1 MTTNNIF
8 NFRRFGK
15 YLVTDLKRC
24 TAQYGLSM
32 LAIVSIGLVS
42 YICVGALGLLSE
54 GEWLSSN
61 TLARAVYLSI
71 ASVVLI
77 MTMPSK
83 CYGFV
88 TDKRAG
94 SDWLMLPA
102 STTEKFLSMMLNT
115 LIIIPS
121 AFLICWFVID
131 WIIVLADP
139 GLETT
144 IIAGARELF
153 VSISEIAAESS
164 EVDAIVSGYLL
175 ENGTFK
181 TGILFSAVD
190 DIMWMTLT
198 FLLGAVFF
206 KTNKA
211 AKTILTWIAVST
223 ALSFLVTP
231 LVFAVIGPEMINSI
245 NGGDAEVAIEF
256 FNNWFSKAL
265 TLDNIIDI
273 TLLIGTATAIFFR
286 IRTIKH

>member
-1 MTTNNIF
+1 MATNNIF
-8 NFRRFGK
+8 SFSRFGK
-15 YLVTDLKRC
+15 YLVSDLKRC

-42 YICVGALGLLSE
+42 YICVGALGLMSE

-61 TLARAVYLSI
+61 TLARAAYLSI

-121 AFLICWFVID
+121 AFLICWLIID
-131 WIIVLADP
+131 CIIVLADP

-153 VSISEIAAESS
+153 ASICEIAAESS

-175 ENGTFK
+175 EDGTFK
-181 TGILFSAVD
+181 TGIIFSAVD

-211 AKTILTWIAVST
+211 AKTILTWIAVSM
-223 ALSFLVTP
+223 ALSFIMTP
-231 LVFAVIGPEMINSI
+231 LMIAVIGPEMINSI
-245 NGGDAEVAIEF
+245 NGSDPEVAIEF
-256 FNNWFSKAL
+256 FNKWFSNAMI
-265 TLDNIIDI
+265 LDNILDI

-286 IRTIKH
+286 IKTIKH